1 MNCLKPD
8 RNIQLSAAAENISL
22 AVVTGS
28 MSRRAG
34 GLFNSVRFLSRH
46 LEQAGVGLKVF
57 AGEDEFSAKDR
68 SAWGETPLQTFP
80 VRGPQLFGYQP
91 KLLAALRQMQPDIVH
106 LHGIWMYSSIAAMGW
121 SKTTG
126 PRIISPRG
134 MLDPW
139 AVANSAWKKRIA
151 AALYESRN
159 LRGAACVHALAES
172 ERLAIRAYG
181 VRTPIAV
188 IPNGV
193 DPSIGDRQSPS
204 PAWEESLPDGA
215 RKLLFLGRIHPKKG
229 LAALIEAYQHLR
241 GNEVEQWHLVVAGW
255 DQSGHEAELKAQ
267 VTAAGLGSSV
277 HFVGPQFGD
286 DKAATLSAADAF
298 VLPSQSEGL
307 PMAVLEAWAF
317 RLPVLMTG
325 DCNIPEAFPAGAAI
339 EITRNPKSLADSLR
353 QFMALPQAERD
364 RIGEQGRNL
373 VETRFNWPTIAD
385 KMSRTYSWVLNGGS
399 CPEWVDLD

>member
-1 MNCLKPD
+1 MNYLSRD
-8 RNIQLSAAAENISL
+8 RDIQVDMTTEKMKL

-34 GLFNSVRFLSRH
+34 GLFNSVRALSRY
-46 LEQAGVGLKVF
+46 LEQAGVDLQVF

-68 SAWGETPLQTFP
+68 AAWAETPLQTFP
-80 VRGPQLFGYQP
+80 VRGPQIFGYQP
-91 KLLAALRQMQPDIVH
+91 ELLTALRQMQPDIVH
-106 LHGIWMYSSIAAMGW
+106 LHGIWMYSSIAAMAW

-126 PRIISPRG
+126 PRVISPRG

-139 AVANSAWKKRIA
+139 AVANSAWKKQVA
-151 AALYESRN
+151 AALYETRN

-181 VRTPIAV
+181 VRAPIAV

-193 DPSIGDRQSPS
+193 DPSIGDQSPPP
-204 PAWEESLPDGA
+204 PAWQESLPDGA

-229 LAALIEAYQHLR
+229 LAALIEAYRQLR
-241 GNEVEQWHLVVAGW
+241 GNDADQWHLVVAGW
-255 DQSGHEAELKAQ
+255 DQAGHEAELKAQ
-267 VTAAGLGSSV
+267 VAAAGLDRRV
-277 HFVGPQFGD
+277 HFIGPQFGD

-298 VLPSQSEGL
+298 ILPSQSEGL
-307 PMAVLEAWAF
+307 PMAILEAWAF

-339 EITRNPKSLADSLR
+339 EISRNPKSLADALR

-364 RIGEQGRNL
+364 LIGEQGRNL
-373 VETRFNWPTIAD
+373 VETSFNWPAIAD
-385 KMSRTYSWVLNGGS
+385 KMSTTYSWVLHGGS
-399 CPEWVDLD
+399 CPEWVDVD